1 MQYNILDYGAV
12 ADGVTLCTSAI
23 QSAIDDCN
31 RCGGGRVI
39 IPAGN
44 FYSGT
49 IYLKSNV
56 ELHLELGATLK
67 ASCNIDDYNPDDAYY
82 QNYGY
87 APEEWRAKH
96 FIISAEVDRVA
107 ITGLGTIDGNGE
119 SFRKEPTPPPP
130 YTYGWIYGTSHV
142 KNMEVM
148 RPGQLIV
155 FAECTNVFVEGI
167 TIVNS
172 PCWCVFLYGCDYVR
186 VHGIQVFNHKT
197 ALNTDGIDIDCCR
210 YVTVSD
216 CNIETGDDAITFRT
230 ATDRLRRER
239 PCEYVT
245 VTNCNLAVSA
255 SAFRIGVGTGHIRH
269 IRVSNITIERASNG
283 IHFMTSYCGTGAAE
297 IEDVNFSNISINFC
311 SSPIKMEGDRASI
324 KDVTVENLRAKHC
337 ISGLRII
344 PAEECGISNIT
355 LKDIEFT
362 VKKEEREIT
371 AANIEKRGSYMVE
384 IGKSEDITLDRVRLH
399 ADEDVLPF
407 WSGKF
412 YAAIPEEV
420 TLKDCKI
427 D

>member
-39 IPAGN
+39 VPAGN
-44 FYSGT
+44 FYSGS

-67 ASCNIDDYNPDDAYY
+67 ASGNMDDYNPDDAYY

-96 FIISAEVDRVA
+96 FIIAAEVDRVA

-130 YTYGWIYGTSHV
+130 YAYGWIYGTSHV
-142 KNMEVM
+142 KDMEVM

-167 TIVNS
+167 TIVNA

-230 ATDRLRRER
+230 AAHRLRRER

-283 IHFMTSYCGTGAAE
+283 IHFMTSYCGNGAAE

-311 SSPIKMEGDRASI
+311 SSPIKMEGDRAYI
-324 KDVTVENLRAKHC
+324 KDVTVENVRAKHC

-344 PAEECGISNIT
+344 PADECDINNVT
-355 LKDIEFT
+355 LRDIELT

-371 AANIEKRGSYMVE
+371 PENIKKRGSYMVE
-384 IGKSEDITLDRVRLH
+384 IGKSKDITLDRVRLH
-399 ADEDVLPF
+399 ADEDVIPL
-407 WSGKF
+407 WSGKYF
-412 YAAIPEEV
+412 AALPEEV

>member
-1 MQYNILDYGAV
+1 MQFNVLDYGAV
-12 ADGVTLCTSAI
+12 SDGTTLCTSAI

-31 RCGGGRVI
+31 KNGGGRVV

-49 IYLKSNV
+49 IYLKDNV
-56 ELHLELGATLK
+56 ELHLELGAVLK
-67 ASCNIDDYNPDDAYY
+67 ASRNMDDYNPDDAYY
-82 QNYGY
+82 QNYS
-87 APEEWRAKH
+87 AIHEEWLGKH
-96 FIISAEVDRVA
+96 LIIAAEVDRVA
-107 ITGLGTIDGNGE
+107 VTGLGTIDGNGE
-119 SFRKEPTPPPP
+119 SFRKEPTPPAP
-130 YTYGWIYGTSHV
+130 YAYGWMYGASHV
-142 KNMEVM
+142 KDLNVM
-148 RPGQLIV
+148 RPGQLMV
-155 FAECTNVFVEGI
+155 FVESTNVLVEGI
-167 TIVNS
+167 TIVNAPS
-172 PCWCVFLYGCDYVR
+172 WCVFFYGCDYVR
-186 VHGIQVFNHKT
+186 VHRIQVFNHKT

-230 ATDRLRRER
+230 ATHRLRKNR

-283 IHFMTSYCGTGAAE
+283 MHFMTSYRGSGAAE

-311 SSPIKMEGDRASI
+311 SSPIKFEGDRASI
-324 KDVTVENLRAKHC
+324 KDITVENVRAKHC

-344 PAEECGISNIT
+344 PADECLISNVT
-355 LKDIEFT
+355 LRDIEFT

-371 AANIEKRGSYMVE
+371 AANIEKRGSYMIE
-384 IGKSEDITLDRVRLH
+384 IGKSKDITLDRVRLH
-399 ADEDVLPF
+399 ADEDALPF
-407 WSGKF
+407 WSGKY
-412 YAAIPEEV
+412 YASLPEEV